1 MANAAGQALE
11 GVVSDLLTRR
21 GIVFEE
27 QVTVGEVSIFGKRI
41 RVDMLI
47 PPCVRFPAGLIIEAK
62 WQDVTGTAEE
72 KLPYLWLNI
81 TKFYPYPTMVV
92 IDGSGFSDGA
102 IDWIKSKV
110 DGEKLIAVKSVQEFM
125 SWCNREL

>member
-1 MANAAGQALE
+1 MANAAGQTLE
-11 GVVSDLLTRR
+11 GVVSDLLARK
-21 GIVFEE
+21 GIDYHE
-27 QVTVGEVSIFGKRI
+27 QVTVGERSIFGKRI
-41 RVDMLI
+41 RVDFLI
-47 PPCVRFPAGLIIEAK
+47 LPCVQFQAGLIIETK

-81 TKFYPYPTMVV
+81 TGYYPYPTMIVL
-92 IDGSGFSDGA
+92 DGSGFTSGA
-102 IDWIKSKV
+102 VDWIKGKI